1 MKKPKFVSLRHKF
14 SPSYRNLQ
22 NDFGYVQL
30 AKHKT
35 NKSDKKILIVLD
47 YMPTEDLSSGRI
59 LSGATG
65 TLLKRLEQVA
75 VKYYGSEA
83 RLNDHNW
90 LALSFHAFKTA
101 GESDAFREGAQK
113 EFRKRLARVIVEY
126 KPDVVLTFGPDPY
139 KAINSEKIHKYNGK
153 MHHLFGV
160 PIKTTIKAGAASHR
174 FKHVPSLS
182 LNTLVNDQGKG
193 SEMALA
199 GYVARN
205 MVNALDGKLR
215 YSIPKRPEYTTVLVD
230 TIPKFDKMLR
240 LMAKSKYVAI
250 DTETENLN
258 RRANRML
265 TVQFAASTKRAF
277 VLPYLHKDSPFTAEE
292 LRYISK
298 KLRKYF
304 ESKNNNQYQ
313 IYANATFDLTVLR
326 NNLGIRYFKS
336 SIWDLFAGEFALDE
350 NMKFLSG
357 VTGYYYYSLLNLSM
371 QYGCT
376 AYYEAEFGKEN
387 RKTIVTADLDDALLE
402 YCSLDV
408 VVPLHIMRV
417 QMERAKDIGYEKFE
431 SIVAE
436 QISDMLHVFSTLE
449 YNGAYTDIDYL
460 FYLKT
465 KDSPIRGEIQK
476 IMDRFKET
484 KGVKKANQILSKKKG
499 VPSVGLWGKS
509 EVDLFDIGKQDHQRL
524 LFFDVLKLKPIQTGK
539 AGHGKIDKKFQAKY
553 ADVEEVKLYTEL
565 QKAKKLFNSYV
576 KSFIKNWGV
585 DDDMRFDRRIRPHFK
600 FLDVV
605 TGRTSA
611 QKPSLHQ
618 IPSRSEL
625 GKHIKRLFITEE
637 GRVMIKVDYSAHEV
651 RCWSLFTGDKDIAG
665 LFENGRALRDRFK
678 LAPDPDLLRRVELEG
693 DVHKIN
699 ASYFFG
705 IPIDQ
710 VDKKTRNAVKTV
722 IFGLI
727 YQQGLKGLAEATGQT
742 IEVMDRLTQEFKKK
756 YPVGVSWFDDIKQ
769 FAREHLY
776 VESPLGRRRHV
787 WGLLLPDD
795 ARNADSCIARNER
808 QSVNSPIQGMGSD
821 FLINGSRQI
830 EKLKFEHFEESGHYP
845 DFYQANS
852 VHDSIIFSCAYE
864 DVWLAIRMIEEG
876 LTSAVA
882 EVSQSRHDMD
892 FVVPLEIDFELGSN
906 ERDVEAW
913 DYSIEHLERIMK
925 GTLKEQ
931 KEWGYDIK
939 VKKVLNDTIFG
950 HYEDMPEWAQK
961 QAWNYGLKL
970 KGMSKDPRAKSEKFE
985 VVSANDSDF
994 RAFAERNAGREPL
1007 NDRNRV

>member
-1 MKKPKFVSLRHKF
+1 MGKPKHVSLPYKY
-14 SPSYRNLQ
+14 SPSYRDVQ

-30 AKHKT
+30 AKHQTKKT
-35 NKSDKKILIVLD
+35 DKKILIVLD
-47 YMPTEDLSSGRI
+47 YVPTEDLASGRL

-65 TLLKRLEQVA
+65 SLLKRIDQVTSQ
-75 VKYYGSEA
+75 YYGSKYKI
-83 RLNDHNW
+83 NDHNW
-90 LALSFHAFKTA
+90 LAVTFHTFKTI
-101 GESDAFREGAQK
+101 GQSDAFREGAKK
-113 EFRKRLARVIVEY
+113 EFKNRLQHIILKY

-139 KAINSEKIHKYNGK
+139 KALNASKISKYNGK
-153 MHHLFGV
+153 MQHLFGV
-160 PIKTTIKAGAASHR
+160 PIPTKIKSKNKEHK

-193 SEMALA
+193 SEMALT

-205 MVNALDGKLR
+205 LLTAVEGDLR
-215 YSIPKRPEYTTVLVD
+215 YRIPKRPEYSTVLVD
-230 TIPKFDKMLR
+230 TVEKFDKMLK
-240 LMAKSKYVAI
+240 LMARSKYVAI

-258 RRANRML
+258 RRANKML
-265 TVQFAASTKRAF
+265 TLQFAASTKRAF
-277 VLPYLHKDSPFTAEE
+277 VLPFLHKDSPFTAKE
-292 LRYISK
+292 LQYIRK

-304 ESKNNNQYQ
+304 ESKNNNTYQ

-326 NNLGIRYFKS
+326 NALDIRFFKA
-336 SIWDLFAGEFALDE
+336 SIWDLFAAEFALDE

-357 VTGYYYYSLLNLSM
+357 VTGHYYYSLLNLSM

-387 RKTIVTADLDDALLE
+387 RKTISTADLNDALLE

-408 VVPLHIMRV
+408 VIPLHIMRE
-417 QMERAKDIGYEKFE
+417 QMQRAVDIGYDKFE
-431 SIVAE
+431 SVVAE
-436 QISDMLHVFSTLE
+436 QISDMLHTFSTLE

-460 FYLKT
+460 FYLMT
-465 KDSPIRGEIQK
+465 KDSPIHGEILK
-476 IMDRFKET
+476 IMDRLKET
-484 KGVKKANQILSKKKG
+484 KGVKKANQLLSKSKG
-499 VPSVGLWGKS
+499 VPTVGLWGKS
-509 EVDLFDIGKQDHQRL
+509 DVDMFNISKQDHQRL
-524 LFFDVLKLKPIQTGK
+524 LFFDVLKLKPIQVGK
-539 AGHGKIDKKFQAKY
+539 AGHGKIDKTFQAKY
-553 ADVEEVKLYTEL
+553 SDVEEVKLYTEL
-565 QKAKKLFNSYV
+565 QKAKKLFNAYV

-585 DDDMRFDRRIRPHFK
+585 DEDMRFDRRIRPHFK

-637 GRVMIKVDYSAHEV
+637 GRIMIKVDYSAHEV
-651 RCWSLFTGDKDIAG
+651 RCWSLFTGDKDVAG
-665 LFENGRALRDRFK
+665 LFDNGRQLRSDFK
-678 LAPDPDLLRRVELEG
+678 LAPDADLLKRVELEG

-705 IPIDQ
+705 VPIDQ

-727 YQQGLKGLAEATGQT
+727 YQQGIKGLAKSTGQT
-742 IEVMDRLTQEFKKK
+742 IEAMEKLTKEFKKK

-787 WGLLLPDD
+787 WGLLIPDD
-795 ARNADSCIARNER
+795 AKNADSCIARNER

-830 EKLKFEHFEESGHYP
+830 ERLKYDHFEASGHYP

-852 VHDSIIFSCAYE
+852 VHDSIIFSCAKE
-864 DVWLAIRMIEEG
+864 DLWLAIRIIEEG
-876 LTSAVA
+876 LTSAVSD
-882 EVSQSRHDMD
+882 VSKKRHDMD
-892 FVVPLEIDFELGSN
+892 FVVPLEIDFEIGSN
-906 ERDVEAW
+906 ERDVEGW
-913 DYSIEHLERIMK
+913 DYSIESLERIMR
-925 GTLKEQ
+925 GTLKTQ
-931 KEWGYDIK
+931 KEWGHNVDVEK
-939 VKKVLNDTIFG
+939 DLHSSVFG

-961 QAWNYGLKL
+961 QAWNYKLKL
-970 KGMSKDPRAKSEKFE
+970 RGMKKDPRSKKEKRLAVPE
-985 VVSANDSDF
+985 HSDSF
-994 RAFAERNAGREPL
+994 SSVK
-1007 NDRNRV
+1007 RVA

>member
-1 MKKPKFVSLRHKF
+1 MGKPKYVRLPYKYSA
-14 SPSYRNLQ
+14 SYRDVKD
-22 NDFGYVQL
+22 DFSYVQL
-30 AKHKT
+30 AKHQTK
-35 NKSDKKILIVLD
+35 KSDKKILIVLD
-47 YMPTEDLSSGRI
+47 YVPTEDLASGRL

-65 TLLKRLEQVA
+65 TLLKRVEQVA
-75 VKYYGSEA
+75 TKFYESDQ
-83 RLNDHNW
+83 RLNDLNW
-90 LALSFHAFKTA
+90 LAVTFHTFKTI
-101 GESDAFREGAQK
+101 GQSDAFKEGAQK
-113 EFRKRLARVIVEY
+113 EFKKRLEYIITEY

-139 KAINSEKIHKYNGK
+139 KALNSAKVHKYNGK
-153 MHHLFGV
+153 LHHLFGV
-160 PIKTTIKAGAASHR
+160 PIKTKVKRKNKSHT

-193 SEMALA
+193 SEMSLA

-205 MVNALDGKLR
+205 MVNALEGDLKYR
-215 YSIPKRPEYTTVLVD
+215 IPKRPEYQTVLVD
-230 TIPKFDKMLR
+230 TVEKFDKMLK

-250 DTETENLN
+250 DTETVNLN
-258 RRANRML
+258 RRANKML
-265 TVQFAASTKRAF
+265 TLQFAASTKRAF
-277 VLPYLHKDSPFTAEE
+277 VLPYLHKDSPFTAKE
-292 LRYISK
+292 LLYIK
-298 KLRKYF
+298 KRLRQYF
-304 ESKNNNQYQ
+304 EAKNNNTYQ
-313 IYANATFDLTVLR
+313 VYANASFDLTVLR

-350 NMKFLSG
+350 NMKALSG
-357 VTGYYYYSLLNLSM
+357 VTGFYYYSLLNLSM

-387 RKTIVTADLDDALLE
+387 RKTIVTADLNAALLE

-408 VVPLHIMRV
+408 VIPLHIMRA
-417 QMERAKDIGYEKFE
+417 QMERAQDIGYEKFE

-449 YNGAYTDIDYL
+449 FNGAYTDIDYL
-460 FYLKT
+460 FYLMT
-465 KDSPIRGEIQK
+465 KDSPIRGEITK
-476 IMDRFKET
+476 IQERLKQT

-509 EVDLFDIGKQDHQRL
+509 DVDMFDIGKQDHQRL
-524 LFFDVLKLKPIQTGK
+524 LFFDVLKLKPVQVGK
-539 AGHGKIDKKFQAKY
+539 AGHGKIDKTFQSKY
-553 ADVEEVKLYTEL
+553 SDVEEVQLYTEL
-565 QKAKKLFNSYV
+565 QKAKKLFNAYV

-585 DDDMRFDRRIRPHFK
+585 DEDMRFDRRIRPHFQ

-611 QKPSLHQ
+611 KKPSLHQ

-625 GKHIKRLFITEE
+625 GKHIKRLFVTEE

-651 RCWSLFTGDKDIAG
+651 RCWSLFTGDKDVAG
-665 LFENGRALRDRFK
+665 LFDKGRQLRNLFK
-678 LAPDPDLLRRVELEG
+678 IAPDPELLRRVELEG

-705 IPIDQ
+705 VPIDQ

-727 YQQGLKGLAEATGQT
+727 YQQGIKGLASSTGQT
-742 IEVMDRLTQEFKKK
+742 IDAMEKLTKEFKKK

-769 FAREHLY
+769 FARENLY

-787 WGLLLPDD
+787 WGLLIPDD
-795 ARNADSCIARNER
+795 ARYADSCIARNER

-830 EKLKFEHFEESGHYP
+830 ERLKYEHFEESGHYP

-864 DVWLAIRMIEEG
+864 DVWLAIKMIEEG
-876 LTSAVA
+876 LTAAVS
-882 EVSQSRHDMD
+882 EVSQKRHNMD
-892 FVVPLEIDFELGSN
+892 FVVPLEIDFEIGSN
-906 ERDVEAW
+906 ERDVEGW
-913 DYSIEHLERIMK
+913 DYSIESLERIMK
-925 GTLKEQ
+925 GTLKTQ
-931 KEWGYDIK
+931 KEWGHNVNIK
-939 VKKVLNDTIFG
+939 KALNDSLYG
-950 HYEDMPEWAQK
+950 HYEDMPDWAKK
-961 QAWNYGLKL
+961 QAWNYKLKL
-970 KGMSKDPRAKSEKFE
+970 KGMKKDPRKESEKIK
-985 VVSANDSDF
+985 VVPTHEDSF
-994 RAFAERNAGREPL
+994 STVKMRA
-1007 NDRNRV
+1007 